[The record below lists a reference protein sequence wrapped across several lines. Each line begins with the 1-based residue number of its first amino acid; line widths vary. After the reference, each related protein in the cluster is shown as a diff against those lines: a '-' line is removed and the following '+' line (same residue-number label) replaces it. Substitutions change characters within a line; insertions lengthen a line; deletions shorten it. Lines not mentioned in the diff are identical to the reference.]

1 MKRERAAIY
10 CRLSEED
17 KGKGS
22 AENDSNSIQN
32 QRALLTE
39 YAHSHGWEIYEIY
52 IDDDYSG
59 ADRSRPAFKR
69 MLHAAEEKR
78 SDIILCKTPV
88 SYTHLTLPTKLVV

>member
-22 AENDSNSIQN
+22 TENDSNSIQN

-59 ADRSRPAFKR
+59 ADRSRPACTPPRRKG
-69 MLHAAEEKR
+69 LTSSSAKHN
-78 SDIILCKTPV
+78 PV
-88 SYTHLTLPTKLVV
+88 SAGN

>member
-52 IDDDYSG
+52 CLQ
-59 ADRSRPAFKR
+59 A
-69 MLHAAEEKR
+69 HAARRRGE
-78 SDIILCKTPV
+78 TV
-88 SYTHLTLPTKLVV
+88 